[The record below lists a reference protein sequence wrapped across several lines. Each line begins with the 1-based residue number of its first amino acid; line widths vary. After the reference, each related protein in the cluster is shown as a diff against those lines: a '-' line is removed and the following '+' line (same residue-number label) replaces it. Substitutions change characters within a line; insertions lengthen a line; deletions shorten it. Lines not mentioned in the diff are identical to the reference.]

1 MSSIQRS
8 AELLAETLRGKNQD
22 YTADR
27 GEFFN
32 FQKAAEIANT
42 VPFDVMIGQIGIKV
56 TRLESLVRGISA
68 GQTPNNEGLKDTLLD
83 LAGYSIIAHAYL
95 SQDDEVNYG

>member
-32 FQKAAEIANT
+32 FQKAAEIADT
-42 VPFDVMIGQIGIKV
+42 VPFDVMTGQIGVKV
-56 TRLESLVRGISA
+56 TRLQSLIRTLRA
-68 GQTPNNEGLKDTLLD
+68 GQVPNNESLKDTLLD
-83 LAGYSIIAHAYL
+83 LAGYSVIAHAYL
-95 SQDDEVNYG
+95 TQDHE